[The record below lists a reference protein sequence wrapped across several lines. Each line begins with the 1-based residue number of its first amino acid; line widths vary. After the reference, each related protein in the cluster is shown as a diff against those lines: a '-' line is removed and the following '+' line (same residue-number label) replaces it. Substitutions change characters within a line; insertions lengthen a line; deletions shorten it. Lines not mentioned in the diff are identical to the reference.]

1 MDGVLERVTFANPE
15 TGYTI
20 ARIAPERGSGA
31 GPELVTAVGPLLGA
45 QVGEF
50 LRLRGRW
57 SSHPRYGRQFE
68 VHSYSTV
75 LPATAAGIQKYLGS
89 GLIKGIGPVMAERMV
104 AHFGVD
110 IMHVIDDE
118 PGRLIEVDG
127 LGPKRT
133 AMIAAAWA
141 EQKAIKEVMIFLQGV
156 GVSTSLAVR
165 IYKKYGDASVS
176 VVRSEPYR
184 LAADVWGIGFKT
196 ADTIAAAVGIAPDSP
211 ERIKAGLAYTLSE
224 AADDGHC
231 YLPAPNLIADAAK
244 ILDVPAELI
253 VPCLDELAAAEGVV
267 REAVPA
273 SALSAQA
280 ETAPQ
285 VPAVYLPPFYQA
297 ERSLAQA
304 LLRLLAAR
312 ADRLSA
318 FAAVDWDKALGWLRG
333 RTGAEL
339 APEQADAVRLALTS
353 KVAVLTGGPGCGKS
367 FTVRSVVELARAKG
381 AKIVLAAPTGRAAKR
396 LAELTGHEAA
406 TIHRLLQLRPGGEP
420 SFDATS
426 PLDADLVVV
435 DETSMVDV
443 ILANKLV
450 KAVPPGAH
458 LLLVGDVDQLPSV
471 GAGEVLADLLAA
483 GSLPVVR
490 LIKIFRQA
498 QQSGIVVNA
507 HRINAGQMPA
517 LSGFGDFFWFG
528 CEDTEQTAELVVDI
542 VARRIPARFSLDPR
556 RDVQVL
562 CPMHRGPAGA
572 GNLNLLL
579 QEALTPFAEGRPER
593 RYGGRVFRI
602 GDKVTQLRNNYD
614 KGAAG
619 IFNGTVGVVTGMSLE
634 EHTLT
639 VQTDEDESVDY
650 GFDELDELAHAY
662 AVTIHRSQGSEY
674 PAVVIPLTTSSWMML
689 QRNLLYTGVTRA
701 KKLVVL
707 AGSAA
712 PWPPRYAPGAPAA
725 ATPPWLTACTLRVYL
740 PDVVGCELSHDD
752 RMHDPLLVFPARTA
766 GRTGARDGQS
776 GSRWRTVADRL
787 DDLPQAEGT
796 SRCSVAYLGGEA
808 VVRAS
813 APMMGLG
820 LLGGRPRGLFSVV
833 IAPWA
838 KIWPPQTPCGSW
850 RSTAPARQI
859 RRIGQGWQY
868 ALASSR
874 SAGRSE
880 NHSCGFSRRHGSG
893 SSSAVACVVSRTRE
907 LAMACYRPG
916 TGAAGLWLP
925 DRCRPAP
932 ERLRRVI
939 RWACTMSGSRG
950 SAASGSCRPLA
961 DPRWRLARWICF
973 M

>member
-1 MDGVLERVTFANPE
+1 MVSMPATVVSQGGAAVLDGVLERVTFANPE

-20 ARIAPERGSGA
+20 ARIAPERGSRVGA
-31 GPELVTAVGPLLGA
+31 ELVTAVGPLLGA

-68 VHSYSTV
+68 VHSYATV
-75 LPATAAGIQKYLGS
+75 LPATAAGIQRYLGS

-110 IMHVIDDE
+110 IMHVIEAE
-118 PGRLIEVDG
+118 PARLIEVEG

-133 AMIAAAWA
+133 AMITAAWA

-165 IYKKYGDASVS
+165 IYKKYGDDSVS

-196 ADTIAAAVGIAPDSP
+196 ADTIAAAVGIARDSP

-231 YLPAPNLIADAAK
+231 YLPEPNLIGDAAK
-244 ILDVPAELI
+244 ILEVRPELI
-253 VPCLDELAAAEGVV
+253 APCLDQLAAAEGVV
-267 REAVPA
+267 REDVPA
-273 SALSAQA
+273 TGGPAGA
-280 ETAPQ
+280 EAGGRI
-285 VPAVYLPPFYQA
+285 PAVYLPPFYQA

-304 LLRLLAAR
+304 LLRLLGSGR
-312 ADRLSA
+312 DRLAS
-318 FAAVDWDKALGWLRG
+318 FAAVDWGKALGWLRG

-339 APEQADAVRLALTS
+339 APEQEDAVKLALTS
-353 KVAVLTGGPGCGKS
+353 RVAVLTGGPGCGKS

-381 AKIVLAAPTGRAAKR
+381 ARIVLAAPTGRAAKR

-420 SFDATS
+420 SFDASS
-426 PLDADLVVV
+426 PLEADLVVV

-471 GAGEVLADLLAA
+471 GAGEVLRDLLAA

-490 LIKIFRQA
+490 LTKIFRQA
-498 QQSGIVVNA
+498 QRSGIVVNA
-507 HRINAGQMPA
+507 HRVNAGSMPV
-517 LSGFGDFFWFG
+517 LEGFGDFFWFG
-528 CEDTEQTAELVVDI
+528 CEDAEETAGLVVDI
-542 VARRIPARFSLDPR
+542 VARRVPSRFGLDPR

-579 QEALTPFAEGRPER
+579 QDALTPFAEGRPER
-593 RYGGRVFRI
+593 RYGGRVFRV

-619 IFNGTVGVVTGMSLE
+619 VFNGTVGVVTGLSTE
-634 EHTLT
+634 DHKLT
-639 VQTDEDESVDY
+639 VLTDEDESVDY

-674 PAVVIPLTTSSWMML
+674 PAVVLPLTTGSWLML

-707 AGSAA
+707 VGSRRAL
-712 PWPPRYAPGAPAA
+712 AA
-725 ATPPWLTACTLRVYL
+725 AV
-740 PDVVGCELSHDD
+740 
-752 RMHDPLLVFPARTA
+752 RTRGA
-766 GRTGARDGQS
+766 GRRHT
-776 GSRWRTVADRL
+776 
-787 DDLPQAEGT
+787 
-796 SRCSVAYLGGEA
+796 
-808 VVRAS
+808 
-813 APMMGLG
+813 
-820 LLGGRPRGLFSVV
+820 
-833 IAPWA
+833 
-838 KIWPPQTPCGSW
+838 
-850 RSTAPARQI
+850 
-859 RRIGQGWQY
+859 
-868 ALASSR
+868 ALA
-874 SAGRSE
+874 
-880 NHSCGFSRRHGSG
+880 H
-893 SSSAVACVVSRTRE
+893 
-907 LAMACYRPG
+907 
-916 TGAAGLWLP
+916 
-925 DRCRPAP
+925 
-932 ERLRRVI
+932 
-939 RWACTMSGSRG
+939 
-950 SAASGSCRPLA
+950 
-961 DPRWRLARWICF
+961 RLAPR
-973 M
+973 

>member
-1 MDGVLERVTFANPE
+1 MPATVASQGGTAVLDGVLERVTFANPE

-20 ARIAPERGSGA
+20 ARIAPVKGGGEAGGGA
-31 GPELVTAVGPLLGA
+31 ELITAVGPLLGA

-50 LRLRGRW
+50 LRLHGRW
-57 SSHPRYGRQFE
+57 SSHPKYGRQFE
-68 VHSYSTV
+68 VSSYATV
-75 LPATAAGIQKYLGS
+75 LPATEAGIQKYLGS

-176 VVRSEPYR
+176 VVRHEPYR

-196 ADTIAAAVGIAPDSP
+196 ADTIATSVGIAADSP

-244 ILDVPAELI
+244 ILDVPPELI
-253 VPCLDELAAAEGVV
+253 TPCLDELAAAEGVV
-267 REAVPA
+267 RETVPA
-273 SALSAQA
+273 QALSDSAGA
-280 ETAPQ
+280 APQ

-297 ERSLAQA
+297 ERSVAGA

-318 FAAVDWDKALGWLRG
+318 FATVDWDKALDWLRS
-333 RTGAEL
+333 RTSAQL
-339 APEQADAVRLALTS
+339 APEQTDAVRLALTS

-381 AKIVLAAPTGRAAKR
+381 ARIVLAAPTGRAAKR

-406 TIHRLLQLRPGGEP
+406 TIHRLLALRPGGEP
-420 SFDATS
+420 SFDADK
-426 PLDADLVVV
+426 PLEADLVVV

-443 ILANKLV
+443 ILANKLI
-450 KAVPPGAH
+450 KAVAPGTH

-471 GAGEVLADLLAA
+471 GAGEVLRDLLAA

-490 LIKIFRQA
+490 LTKIFRQA

-507 HRINAGQMPA
+507 HRINAGQLPG

-528 CEDTEQTAELVVDI
+528 CEDTDQTPELVTDI
-542 VARRIPARFSLDPR
+542 VARRIPARFGLDPR

-579 QEALTPFAEGRPER
+579 QQALTPYAEGQPER
-593 RYGGRVFRI
+593 RYGGRVFRV

-639 VQTDEDESVDY
+639 VRTDEDESVDY

-674 PAVVIPLTTSSWMML
+674 PAVVIPLTTASWMML

-707 AGSAA
+707 AGSRRALAA
-712 PWPPRYAPGAPAA
+712 AVRTKRAGRRHTALTHRLQPAA
-725 ATPPWLTACTLRVYL
+725 
-740 PDVVGCELSHDD
+740 
-752 RMHDPLLVFPARTA
+752 
-766 GRTGARDGQS
+766 Q
-776 GSRWRTVADRL
+776 
-787 DDLPQAEGT
+787 
-796 SRCSVAYLGGEA
+796 
-808 VVRAS
+808 
-813 APMMGLG
+813 PM
-820 LLGGRPRGLFSVV
+820 P
-833 IAPWA
+833 
-838 KIWPPQTPCGSW
+838 
-850 RSTAPARQI
+850 
-859 RRIGQGWQY
+859 
-868 ALASSR
+868 
-874 SAGRSE
+874 
-880 NHSCGFSRRHGSG
+880 
-893 SSSAVACVVSRTRE
+893 
-907 LAMACYRPG
+907 
-916 TGAAGLWLP
+916 
-925 DRCRPAP
+925 
-932 ERLRRVI
+932 
-939 RWACTMSGSRG
+939 
-950 SAASGSCRPLA
+950 
-961 DPRWRLARWICF
+961 
-973 M
+973 

>member
-1 MDGVLERVTFANPE
+1 MLDGVLERVTFANPE

-20 ARIAPERGSGA
+20 ARIAPERSSG
-31 GPELVTAVGPLLGA
+31 ELVTAVGPLLGA

-57 SSHPRYGRQFE
+57 SSHPKYGRQFE
-68 VHSYSTV
+68 VSSYATV

-104 AHFGVD
+104 THFGVD
-110 IMHVIDDE
+110 IMHVIEDQ

-176 VVRSEPYR
+176 VVRAEPYR

-196 ADTIAAAVGIAPDSP
+196 ADTIAAAVGIARDSP

-231 YLPAPNLIADAAK
+231 YLPAPNLIGDAAK
-244 ILDVPAELI
+244 ILGVPAELI
-253 VPCLDELAAAEGVV
+253 TPCLEELAAAGGVV
-267 REAVPA
+267 RETVPA
-273 SALSAQA
+273 SAAA
-280 ETAPQ
+280 APR

-297 ERSLAQA
+297 ERSVAHA
-304 LLRLLAAR
+304 LLRLHAAR
-312 ADRLSA
+312 ADRLAA
-318 FAAVDWDKALGWLRG
+318 FASVDWDKALAWLSR
-333 RTGAEL
+333 RTGSQL

-381 AKIVLAAPTGRAAKR
+381 ARIVLAAPTGRAAKR

-406 TIHRLLQLRPGGEP
+406 TIHRLLALRPGGEP
-420 SFDATS
+420 SFDAS
-426 PLDADLVVV
+426 NPLDADLVVV

-443 ILANKLV
+443 ILANKLI
-450 KAVPPGAH
+450 KAVAPGAH

-471 GAGEVLADLLAA
+471 GAGEVLRDLLAA
-483 GSLPVVR
+483 GSLPAVR
-490 LIKIFRQA
+490 LTKIFRQA

-507 HRINAGQMPA
+507 HRINAGQLPA
-517 LSGFGDFFWFG
+517 LAGLGDFFWFG
-528 CEDTEQTAELVVDI
+528 CEDTEQTAALVTDI
-542 VARRIPARFSLDPR
+542 VTRRIPARFGLDPR

-579 QEALTPFAEGRPER
+579 QDALTPYAEGQPER
-593 RYGGRVFRI
+593 RYGGRVFRV

-619 IFNGTVGVVTGMSLE
+619 VFNGTVGVVTGMSLE

-639 VQTDEDESVDY
+639 VRTDEDESVDY

-707 AGSAA
+707 AGSRRAL
-712 PWPPRYAPGAPAA
+712 AA
-725 ATPPWLTACTLRVYL
+725 AV
-740 PDVVGCELSHDD
+740 
-752 RMHDPLLVFPARTA
+752 RTKGA
-766 GRTGARDGQS
+766 GRRHT
-776 GSRWRTVADRL
+776 
-787 DDLPQAEGT
+787 
-796 SRCSVAYLGGEA
+796 
-808 VVRAS
+808 
-813 APMMGLG
+813 
-820 LLGGRPRGLFSVV
+820 
-833 IAPWA
+833 
-838 KIWPPQTPCGSW
+838 
-850 RSTAPARQI
+850 
-859 RRIGQGWQY
+859 
-868 ALASSR
+868 ALAHR
-874 SAGRSE
+874 LQPDP
-880 NHSCGFSRRHGSG
+880 HP
-893 SSSAVACVVSRTRE
+893 VA
-907 LAMACYRPG
+907 
-916 TGAAGLWLP
+916 
-925 DRCRPAP
+925 
-932 ERLRRVI
+932 
-939 RWACTMSGSRG
+939 
-950 SAASGSCRPLA
+950 
-961 DPRWRLARWICF
+961 
-973 M
+973 